1 MNFDQLS
8 RNLKI
13 LLRTNTIIAE
23 IHLRHIAA
31 RTGLFAFA
39 ALVASFGVVMLGVAL
54 FLALEQSMGPIW
66 AAVTVGGGGLVLAL
80 IVAIV
85 GVALFGGSYLG
96 IASAINTTI
105 QLMAREEMRG
115 KSIAFYIMCL
125 TGSLPIGLFAWG
137 RAADQWGVRATT
149 VGAGIALA
157 LTTLVLAGTGRFEA
171 MGADTPAA
179 PSA

>member
-66 AAVTVGGGGLVLAL
+66 AAVTVGGGGLLLAF

-85 GVALFGGSYLG
+85 GASLKPSRELALANQVSQ
-96 IASAINTTI
+96 SA
-105 QLMAREEMRG
+105 LDAV
-115 KSIAFYIMCL
+115 
-125 TGSLPIGLFAWG
+125 
-137 RAADQWGVRATT
+137 AADLRATQAN
-149 VGAGIALA
+149 VASYASLAAVPGLVLPA
-157 LTTLVLAGTGRFEA
+157 LTLLSRVFRRRPRA
-171 MGADTPAA
+171 
-179 PSA
+179 

>member
-66 AAVTVGGGGLVLAL
+66 AAVTVGGGGLLLAL

-85 GVALFGGSYLG
+85 GASLKPSRELALANQVSQ
-96 IASAINTTI
+96 SA
-105 QLMAREEMRG
+105 LDAV
-115 KSIAFYIMCL
+115 
-125 TGSLPIGLFAWG
+125 
-137 RAADQWGVRATT
+137 AADLRATQAN
-149 VGAGIALA
+149 VASFASLA
-157 LTTLVLAGTGRFEA
+157 AVPGLVVPVLTLLTRLFRRSPRA
-171 MGADTPAA
+171 
-179 PSA
+179 

>member
-1 MNFDQLS
+1 MNFDQLT

-66 AAVTVGGGGLVLAL
+66 AAVTVGGGGLLLAL
-80 IVAIV
+80 IVAII
-85 GVALFGGSYLG
+85 GASLKPSRELALANQVSQ
-96 IASAINTTI
+96 SA
-105 QLMAREEMRG
+105 MDAV
-115 KSIAFYIMCL
+115 
-125 TGSLPIGLFAWG
+125 
-137 RAADQWGVRATT
+137 AADLRATQAN
-149 VGAGIALA
+149 VASYASLAAVPGLILPA
-157 LTTLVLAGTGRFEA
+157 LTLLARLFRRQPRA
-171 MGADTPAA
+171 
-179 PSA
+179 